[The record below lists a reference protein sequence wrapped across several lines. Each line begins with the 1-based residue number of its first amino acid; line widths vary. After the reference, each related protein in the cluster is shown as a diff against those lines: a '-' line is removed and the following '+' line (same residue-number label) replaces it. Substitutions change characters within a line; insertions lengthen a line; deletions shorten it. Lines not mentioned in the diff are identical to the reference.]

1 MENNSSYSKRTSVVI
16 CVKNGED
23 IIKPALESVLKNNPH
38 EIIVVDGRSTDKT
51 GEIVKSMN
59 IPFLSDEGKGL
70 AYARRVGV
78 DNATGDWVLFVGP
91 DNVLPE
97 NFINDFVSMKQE
109 WGFHAASA
117 QTRILA
123 PQTYWDRGGDFRWVC
138 IMGKPGPRT
147 IVGTPSVYDRAMFKD
162 VKFSEKDFGP
172 SDDTD
177 VAEQFLERGYKL
189 GVVPLLVH
197 EQPGWTFQMIWKRF
211 RWYGTG
217 DYFFYHRYKDKWTFT
232 RKLKSLTHP
241 LRQTMNYMGQGLKR
255 GRLDV
260 APWLLIT
267 AAARYKGWIEFAL
280 AGKAER
286 N

>member
-1 MENNSSYSKRTSVVI
+1 MANNEFSQDTSVVI
-16 CVKNGED
+16 CVKNGES
-23 IIKPALESVLKNNPH
+23 IIGPALESVLKNKPR
-38 EIIVVDGRSTDKT
+38 EVIVVDGRSTDRT
-51 GEIVKSMN
+51 AEIVRSMGV
-59 IPFLSDEGKGL
+59 PFFSDEGKGL

-78 DNATGDWVLFVGP
+78 EKSSGRWVLFVGP

-97 NFINDFVSMKQE
+97 SFIDDFVSLKQQ

-117 QTRILA
+117 QTRVLS

-147 IVGTPSVYDRAMFKD
+147 IVGTPSVYDRELFD
-162 VKFSEKDFGP
+162 TVKFSEKDFGP

-177 VAEQFLERGYKL
+177 VAEQLLQKGAKL

-197 EQPGWTFQMIWKRF
+197 EQPGWTMSMTWKRY

-217 DYFFYHRYKDKWTFT
+217 DYFFYHRYRQNWTLA

-241 LRQTMNYMGQGLKR
+241 LRQTMRYMGIGLRQGR
-255 GRLDV
+255 FDV
-260 APWLLIT
+260 APWLLLT
-267 AAARYKGWIEFAL
+267 ALARYKGWVEFAW
-280 AGKAER
+280 ARKAER